1 LWRTSSSDVDR
12 CVDCDA
18 PGRVLCEECHE
29 LRIRRLGMATRKL
42 YREANAQV
50 SHHRGLR
57 SALPKLAPIL
67 TAEVVLGCDVSG
79 YNHPGGAAIDWA
91 AAYSAGVRRAY
102 VQATQGTGVQNPYF
116 HGDVAAA
123 RAAGIAAGAYH
134 MCYPA
139 LNNPQAEVA
148 YFRSYL
154 GSAPVN
160 LPAML
165 DDEEMGGLTWAALRS
180 WVRSWFAIWGD
191 PQALHYSDQ
200 SYLAALGNLGYRQ
213 WTARPGAT
221 GLHAGD
227 YATQFASAPLAG
239 FKGDVDLDYF
249 DPTPPPPKPKEEDVN
264 AIAIVVAAAGQAQ
277 YLYVPDPGYKIWLDG
292 TTVPGLLA
300 NLNQPAVQ
308 QCSVAIAELIP
319 TLGPDAPGIT
329 SPKFV
334 PGAGSSGGA
343 FASTIAGELKD
354 NGDGTSTLTGSA
366 TPVA

>member
-1 LWRTSSSDVDR
+1 MKSEIASEESAER
-12 CVDCDA
+12 
-18 PGRVLCEECHE
+18 RV
-29 LRIRRLGMATRKL
+29 
-42 YREANAQV
+42 
-50 SHHRGLR
+50 R
-57 SALPKLAPIL
+57 STLPQLAPIL
-67 TAEVVLGCDVSG
+67 TSSVVLGCDVSA
-79 YNHPGGAAIDWA
+79 YQGGSINWA
-91 AAYSAGVRRAY
+91 AAYGAGVRVAY
-102 VQATQGTGVQNPYF
+102 VQFTQGTGVKNPYALTQVE
-116 HGDVAAA
+116 GA
-123 RAAGIAAGAYH
+123 RAAGISVGPYH

-139 LNNPQAEVA
+139 LNNPQAEVS

-191 PQALHYSDQ
+191 PKALHYSDQ
-200 SYLAALGNLGYRQ
+200 SYLAALGNVGQPQ

-249 DPTPPPPKPKEEDVN
+249 DPGAPPKPTEEEDVN
-264 AIAIVVAAAGQAQ
+264 AMVIVVAEAGEAQ
-277 YLYVPDPGYKIWLDG
+277 YLFVPNPGYKIWLDA
-292 TTVPGLLA
+292 TTVGGLLA
-300 NLNQPAVQ
+300 TVGQAVVQ

-329 SPKFV
+329 SPKYV
-334 PGAGSSGGA
+334 PGGPSSSGS
-343 FASTIAGELKD
+343 FSSTIAGTIEDQGAGK
-354 NGDGTSTLTGSA
+354 STLTGTA
-366 TPVA
+366 TPAA